1 MPPRLITLS
10 SGLRIATDT
19 MSDVAGVSL
28 GFYTGVGSRHE
39 HGTQGGISHLLE
51 HMFFKGTASR
61 DVRTLN
67 RTIEGVGGYL
77 GAYTARDQTAF
88 YTRVL
93 REDVP
98 LALDL
103 IADMMQHSR
112 FDPADLAKEK
122 DVVAQEIGEATDA
135 PDDLVFDLL
144 QGAAWPDQPLGAP
157 ILGRAE
163 SLANVTQQDLV
174 THVATYYRTG
184 QCVLT
189 AAGAVDHDDFVALVE
204 KLFADLPAGNAP
216 PPRPARYVGGE
227 ALADRDHQEQLHL
240 CFGLPGVGFYDRDY
254 FAQMLFA
261 IALGGGT
268 SSRLFHE
275 VREERGLAYSV
286 SASASPYADGGLVTI
301 YAACDP
307 ERAHEAV
314 PVILQETRTL
324 GDALTDEELA
334 RAKALVRAG
343 LLMEM
348 ESTSSRAERLANH
361 LLIHN
366 RLIPLEETLKSL
378 AAVQRDDIRRF
389 SARLRAGSLSRAAV
403 GPLAR
408 LEPFAAT
415 AARLAA

>member
-1 MPPRLITLS
+1 MAPRSTTLP
-10 SGLRIATDT
+10 SGLRLATDT

-28 GFYTGVGSRHE
+28 GFYVGVGSRHE

-51 HMFFKGTASR
+51 HMFFKGTESR

-103 IADMMQHSR
+103 IADMMLHSR
-112 FDPADLAKEK
+112 FDPVDLQKEK

-144 QGAAWPDQPLGAP
+144 QGAAWPDQPLGTP
-157 ILGRAE
+157 ILGQAE
-163 SLANVTQQDLV
+163 SLATITREDLRA
-174 THVATYYRTG
+174 HVATYYRAD

-189 AAGAVDHDDFVALVE
+189 AAGAVDHDAFVALAE
-204 KLFADLPAGNAP
+204 RLFAALPNGSAP
-216 PPRPARYVGGE
+216 PPLPARYVGGD
-227 ALADRDHQEQLHL
+227 ARASRDHQEQLHV
-240 CFGLPGVGFYDRDY
+240 CFGLPGVGVHDPDY
-254 FAQMLFA
+254 FAQMLFT

-286 SASASPYADGGLVTI
+286 SASASPYADGGLVSI

-314 PVILQETRTL
+314 PVILSETRHL
-324 GDALTDEELA
+324 GDTLTDDELA

-348 ESTSSRAERLANH
+348 ESTTSRAERMANH

-366 RLIPLEETLKSL
+366 RLIPIEETLRSL
-378 AAVQRDDIRRF
+378 ASIQLADVRSF
-389 SARLRAGSLSRAAV
+389 STRLLSGPLSRAAV
-403 GPLAR
+403 GPLDA
-408 LEPFAAT
+408 LESFPDT